1 MPLGYTAPR
10 DRLMLTAIRHK
21 TLLVLGIA
29 LLAVVMGACGGEAS
43 ETDIEATVEA
53 RVELA
58 KVSLVAPTAAPMP
71 TYTPPPTYIS
81 APAFRSS
88 SQRVAGRRWGTMG
101 IVIHTRRQ

>member
-1 MPLGYTAPR
+1 MII
-10 DRLMLTAIRHK
+10 AIRHK
-21 TLLVLGIA
+21 A
-29 LLAVVMGACGGEAS
+29 LLALGCVLLAVMLAACGGSGPFEA
-43 ETDIEATVEA
+43 DIEATVEA